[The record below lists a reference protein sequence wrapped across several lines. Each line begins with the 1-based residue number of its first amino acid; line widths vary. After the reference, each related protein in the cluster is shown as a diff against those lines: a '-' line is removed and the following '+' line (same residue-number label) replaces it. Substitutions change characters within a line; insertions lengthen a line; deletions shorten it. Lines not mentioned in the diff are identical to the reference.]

1 MQNVHLATS
10 WLSRTR
16 SLFLGPIRWVGQSVE
31 NILYVLPSVEKEQ
44 CLSLGIL
51 CDALSFEEELEGSF
65 PTPPS
70 WTNASWVAFA
80 IERTNVSKFDVY
92 RHFRY
97 FSSRTLLTIGFHPRR
112 QL

>member
-10 WLSRTR
+10 WLSRTQV
-16 SLFLGPIRWVGQSVE
+16 SFWNWSWVGQGVE
-31 NILYVLPSVEKEQ
+31 NILYILPSAAKEQ

-51 CDALSFEEELEGSF
+51 CDAFSFEEELEGRF

-80 IERTNVSKFDVY
+80 VKQTNVSKFDVY
-92 RHFRY
+92 AIFGTFPLGDY
-97 FSSRTLLTIGFHPRR
+97 
-112 QL
+112 